1 MSSSVRWAFNLAKWE
16 PSEQEFSFA
25 VSCLQVDEKARLDKF
40 VYKKDVKASLIG
52 RLLMRKYVS
61 ETTGIPY
68 NTVEFSRD
76 NYDKPTYKALPDTPK
91 VNFNVSHHGS
101 YTVLAGEIESRTVG
115 VDIMK
120 LEYTGGKALNEFF
133 RIMNR
138 NFTSDEWKTIRGT
151 NISEQKQIAN
161 FCRNW
166 ALKESYTKALSIG
179 VSADL
184 NKLNFKIQSELQ
196 ENRITRD
203 TCLYVNG
210 EKQDYTFEES
220 LIDKDHCVAVALD
233 STDFDTNS
241 SICDNFFKVL
251 SFQQVMDKSVPRS
264 SPDLEYTKRFFLKE
278 PCPS

>member
-25 VSCLQVDEKARLDKF
+25 ISCLQVDEKARIDKF

-68 NTVEFSRD
+68 NSVEFLRD
-76 NYDKPTYKALPDTPK
+76 NYDRPIYKAAPDVTK

-101 YTVLAGEIESRTVG
+101 YTVLAGEIGSRNIG

-138 NFTSDEWKTIRGT
+138 NFTSEEWKTIRGI
-151 NISEQKQIAN
+151 NISEQKQITN

-196 ENRITRD
+196 ENQITRD
-203 TCLYVNG
+203 TYLYIND
-210 EKQDYTFEES
+210 EKQDYTFEET

-233 STDFDTNS
+233 YTNSYSKS

-251 SFQQVMDKSVPRS
+251 NFQQIMEKSVPRL
-264 SPDLEYTKRFFLKE
+264 SPDLEYTKKFFLKE